1 LIDGESKSK
10 EASAT
15 ASSPE
20 EGMTFTEHLGE
31 LRTRIIYSI
40 VFLILGCFVS
50 FPLIKPFL
58 FPFMMRPM
66 AGIKDAEIQVLGP
79 SEKFMA
85 YFKVGIAAGLVI
97 ALPLVLYQLWLFVRP
112 GLKQKEKRWVK
123 GLLWSAVFLFLAGA
137 AFSFFLMLPI
147 ALRFLLTFNPGY
159 DIKTQITLDR
169 YFSFTLFLV
178 LAGGL
183 VFQIPLITFFLS
195 LIGLV
200 SPHQMSKYRKYAI
213 LATVI
218 LAAALTP
225 TGDPVTLSVMG
236 LPIYL
241 LYEISIFV
249 SRAVYKGKAAAV
261 EKASE

>member
-1 LIDGESKSK
+1 
-10 EASAT
+10 
-15 ASSPE
+15 
-20 EGMTFTEHLGE
+20 MTFTEHLGE
-31 LRTRIIYSI
+31 LRTRIIYSL
-40 VFLILGCFVS
+40 VFLALGCVVS
-50 FPLIKPFL
+50 FPLVRPFL
-58 FPFMMRPM
+58 FPFLMRPM
-66 AGIKDAEIQVLGP
+66 SGIKDVPIQVLGI

-97 ALPLVLYQLWLFVRP
+97 ALPLVLYELWLFVRP
-112 GLKQKEKRWVK
+112 GLKQKERRWVK
-123 GLLWSAVFLFLAGA
+123 GLLWSAVFLFLTGA
-137 AFSFFLMLPI
+137 AFAFFLLLPI
-147 ALRFLLTFNPGY
+147 ALRFLLLFNPGY

-183 VFQIPLITFFLS
+183 VFQIPLVAFFLS

-200 SPHQMSKYRKYAI
+200 SPRMMVKYRKYAI
-213 LATVI
+213 LATVL

-225 TGDPVTLSVMG
+225 TGDPITLSVMG

-249 SRAVYKGKAAAV
+249 SRAVYKSKASAV
-261 EKASE
+261 ERAGE